1 MQKKPLGLLKKDY
14 NAALIRYNKMCKWVE
29 TASEEDQLKNYKLV
43 IQVITDCNRLL
54 NEIKELDPLVTP
66 GEILNGF

>member
-1 MQKKPLGLLKKDY
+1 
-14 NAALIRYNKMCKWVE
+14 MCKWVE